1 LSARRRSH
9 TVNLL
14 RGAFA
19 SVADQAV
26 FSGVNFALNVFL
38 ARWLTSEGYGSF
50 SVAWSVCLILV
61 AVHNALIIEPM
72 MVVGPSEFATRLG
85 SYLRRLTRLN
95 FAAVFVMGLLA
106 AGASVFYRDLTA
118 RDALSALGLALPGY
132 LLLITYRREQ
142 YVVNRPIRAFYL
154 SIGYAVLLAGALIAL
169 KSTGKL
175 VAWNAVLVTGVSL
188 LVAIWALW
196 RRDLPP
202 DYQPSSHT
210 LTEISMAHWGYGKW
224 LFASAMLGLG
234 ISDLQVLLLSKMVDL
249 ESAGALRALMNFVA
263 PIGQLFT
270 VLSLFILP
278 KLARSMKERGVA
290 LGLRRSSLSAFCIIA
305 MAVAYNSAL
314 VVLGGPLEHFLYGGR
329 MAAYVGDLPWLALA
343 AMFSAIAIAFTTPLR
358 AAQNSRHVLVAGIA
372 ATLVGLG
379 SSLIL
384 FPHYGLQ
391 GAFLSLV
398 LANGASAVVVV
409 GTYVSMLRKN
419 PVDWASQGRA
429 LVVFDENLISTS
441 PVGSCLL
448 KVVQT
453 NVGRY
458 PLHVYYNRLELKN
471 GELAGQTHIP
481 LPAGPVILRS
491 VVFTFFAAAAYWYQ
505 LGRRPTFRIAAQGV
519 FPFSQISYAHFCHRI
534 FLRDHRANIGG
545 SPLRLAARY
554 MIHIWGAL
562 TEKMAFRRA
571 VTIVVPS
578 EGLAYELQMAYPDLV
593 AGKIKIIPNPVDTAH
608 FRRPADYAAE
618 ALRIDLGCTT
628 KDFLLCFCALGNF
641 ERKGLR
647 HAIAALAEL
656 GNSRAHLVV
665 VGGQPGEIR
674 EYEKICHNA
683 QLGMRVRFVGMQ
695 QDIRPYL
702 WSSDAF
708 LFPSSYEAFPLV
720 SLQAA
725 AAGLPLIASRV
736 YGIDEFMIDGKTGWL
751 VERNAKAIAFA
762 IDQAIHNRAQMA
774 AMGEAARERAEEYS
788 ETAFCERWRVLLQKL
803 WADEQTE

>member
-1 LSARRRSH
+1 LSGLRRSS
-9 TVNLL
+9 TVTLL
-14 RGAFA
+14 RGVFA

-26 FSGVNFALNVFL
+26 FSGINFALNVFL

-85 SYLRRLTRLN
+85 SYLKRLTKLN
-95 FAAVFVMGLLA
+95 FAVVFVMGLLA

-132 LLLITYRREQ
+132 LLLITCRREQ
-142 YVVNRPIRAFYL
+142 YVVDRPIRAFYL
-154 SIGYAVLLAGALIAL
+154 SIGYAALLAGALIAL
-169 KSTGKL
+169 ESTGKL

-188 LVAIWALW
+188 LVAMWALL
-196 RRDLPP
+196 RRHLPP
-202 DYQPSSHT
+202 DYQPSSQT

-234 ISDLQVLLLSKMVDL
+234 ISDLQVLLLSKMVNL
-249 ESAGALRALMNFVA
+249 ESAGALRALINFIA
-263 PIGQLFT
+263 PVGQLLT
-270 VLSLFILP
+270 VLSVFMLP
-278 KLARSMKERGVA
+278 RLARSMKHRGVA
-290 LGLRRSSLSAFCIIA
+290 LGLRRSSLYAACIIA

-329 MAAYVGDLPWLALA
+329 MAAYVDDLPLLALA
-343 AMFSAIAIAFTTPLR
+343 SILSGVAIAFTTPLR
-358 AAQNSRHVLVAGIA
+358 AAQNSQHALFAGIA
-372 ATLVGLG
+372 ATVVGLG
-379 SSLIL
+379 SSFIL
-384 FPHYGLQ
+384 LPHYGLR
-391 GAFLSLV
+391 GALLSLV
-398 LANGASAVVVV
+398 LANGASALVVV
-409 GTYVSMLRKN
+409 GTYVSMLREN

-429 LVVFDENLISTS
+429 MVVFDENLISTS
-441 PVGSCLL
+441 PIGSCLL
-448 KVVQT
+448 KVVQA
-453 NVGRY
+453 NAERY

-471 GELAGQTHIP
+471 SELADRTHIP

-491 VVFTFFAAAAYWYQ
+491 VLFTFFAAAAYWYQ

-519 FPFSQISYAHFCHRI
+519 FPFSQISYAQFCHRI

-545 SPLRLAARY
+545 SPLRLVARY

-571 VTIVVPS
+571 ATIVVPS

-593 AGKIKIIPNPVDTAH
+593 AGKIKIIPNPVNTAH
-608 FRRPADYAAE
+608 FRKPADYDAE
-618 ALRIDLGCTT
+618 ALRLDLGCTA

-656 GNSRAHLVV
+656 GNSKARLVV

-683 QLGMRVRFVGMQ
+683 QVGARVRFVGMQ

-736 YGIDEFMIDGKTGWL
+736 YGVDEFMIDGKTGWI

-762 IDQAIHNRAQMA
+762 IAQAIHDRAQMA
-774 AMGEAARERAEEYS
+774 TMGQAARERAEEYS
-788 ETAFCERWRVLLQKL
+788 EAAFCERWRALLEKL
-803 WADEQTE
+803 WAEEEA